1 MSAPQLQAQPLQVG
15 PHQLEHRWV
24 GPPLEAGGP
33 ALVFLHE
40 GLGCVG
46 LWHDF
51 PARLSAASGL
61 PGFVYS
67 RAGYGQSSAA
77 PLPRMPTYLEEEG
90 RLLPHV
96 LAAAGIGDCILVGH
110 SDGASIA
117 LSFAGAHG
125 LADHAYDAQDA
136 QAAGVAPG
144 SDLRISG
151 LLLEAPHV
159 FAEEVSI
166 QSIAKMRDAWNETD
180 LSTRLGRWHRDPKAA
195 FWGWCGPWLDPAF
208 RRFNLTPQLPG
219 ITAPVL
225 LVQGRDDEYGTEL
238 QLEAIRAGVRGPV
251 ETLLLGDCGHSP
263 HRQQEG
269 AVLAAMAAFARRCV

>member
-1 MSAPQLQAQPLQVG
+1 MPEAQHLQVG
-15 PHQLEHRWV
+15 PHQLESAWV
-24 GPPLEAGGP
+24 GPPLDAGGP

-40 GLGCVG
+40 GLGCLG
-46 LWHDF
+46 LWRDF

-67 RAGYGQSSAA
+67 RSGYGQSSSA

-117 LSFAGAHG
+117 LSFAGTLG
-125 LADHAYDAQDA
+125 L
-136 QAAGVAPG
+136 GTGAPG
-144 SDLRISG
+144 TDVRISG
-151 LLLEAPHV
+151 LMLEAPHV
-159 FAEEVSI
+159 FAEELSI
-166 QSIAKMRDAWNETD
+166 QSIARMRDAWNETD
-180 LSTRLGRWHRDPKAA
+180 LQARLGRWHKDPTAA

-208 RRFNLTPQLPG
+208 RRFDLTPQLPG
-219 ITAPVL
+219 ITAPLL

-238 QLEAIRAGVRGPV
+238 QLETIRAGVCGPV
-251 ETLLLGDCGHSP
+251 QTLLLDDCGHSP
-263 HRQQEG
+263 HRDQAD
-269 AVLAAMAAFARRCV
+269 AVLDAMAAFARRCV

>member
-1 MSAPQLQAQPLQVG
+1 MSAPQPTPTQRLQVG
-15 PHQLEHRWV
+15 PHQLEFAWV

-40 GLGCVG
+40 GLGCLG
-46 LWHDF
+46 LWRDF
-51 PARLSAASGL
+51 PARLAAASGL
-61 PGFVYS
+61 PAFVYS

-125 LADHAYDAQDA
+125 LAG
-136 QAAGVAPG
+136 AARAPG
-144 SDLRISG
+144 GATATALRISG
-151 LLLEAPHV
+151 LMLEAPHV
-159 FAEEVSI
+159 FAEELSI

-180 LSTRLGRWHRDPKAA
+180 LQARLGRWHRDPTAA

-219 ITAPVL
+219 ITAPAL
-225 LVQGRDDEYGTEL
+225 LVQGNDDEYGTAL
-238 QLEAIRAGVRGPV
+238 QLETIRAGVRGPV
-251 ETLLLGDCGHSP
+251 ETLLLDDCGHSP
-263 HRQQEG
+263 HRDQED
-269 AVLAAMAAFARRCV
+269 AVLSAMAAFARRCV

>member
-1 MSAPQLQAQPLQVG
+1 MPQAHRLQVG
-15 PHQLEHRWV
+15 PHQLEAAWV

-40 GLGCVG
+40 GLGCLG
-46 LWHDF
+46 LWRDF
-51 PARLSAASGL
+51 PARLSTTCGL

-67 RAGYGQSSAA
+67 RSGYGQSSAL
-77 PLPRMPTYLEEEG
+77 PLPRLPTYLEEEG

-117 LSFAGAHG
+117 LAFAGAQG
-125 LADHAYDAQDA
+125 LG
-136 QAAGVAPG
+136 QAGGP
-144 SDLRISG
+144 RTSG
-151 LLLEAPHV
+151 LMLEAPHV
-159 FAEEVSI
+159 FAEEVSL
-166 QSIAKMRDAWNETD
+166 QSIAKMRDAWHETD
-180 LSTRLGRWHRDPKAA
+180 LAARLGRWHKDPKTA

-225 LVQGRDDEYGTEL
+225 LVQGKDDEYGTEA
-238 QLEAIRAGVRGPV
+238 QLEAIRGGVRGPV
-251 ETLLLGDCGHSP
+251 ETLLLEECGHSP
-263 HRQQEG
+263 HRDQED
-269 AVLAAMAAFARRCV
+269 AVLSAMAAFARRCV

>member
-1 MSAPQLQAQPLQVG
+1 MAAAQHLQVG
-15 PHQLEHRWV
+15 PHALECAWV
-24 GPPLEAGGP
+24 GPPLESGGP

-40 GLGCVG
+40 GLGCLG
-46 LWHDF
+46 LWRDF
-51 PARLSAASGL
+51 PARLSAACGL

-67 RAGYGQSSAA
+67 RSGYGQSSAV

-125 LADHAYDAQDA
+125 LA
-136 QAAGVAPG
+136 QAAGQEAAPV
-144 SDLRISG
+144 RISG

-159 FAEEVSI
+159 FAEEVSLR
-166 QSIAKMRDAWNETD
+166 SIARLRDAWDETD
-180 LSTRLGRWHRDPKAA
+180 LAARLGRWHRDPQVA

-208 RRFNLTPQLPG
+208 RRFNLLAALPG

-225 LVQGRDDEYGTEL
+225 LVQGRDDEYGTEA
-238 QLEAIRAGVRGPV
+238 QLEAIQGGVRGPV
-251 ETLLLGDCGHSP
+251 RTLLLDECGHSP
-263 HRQQEG
+263 HRDQAD
-269 AVLAAMAAFARRCV
+269 AVLDAMAAFARRCV